1 MTHTFI
7 PPRLIAAA
15 LALAVLPMSANAAC
29 YAEYKAKRDNPLK
42 LHYGIAEVLDAQC
55 NASAAQAA
63 LAPRLAA
70 DGWVLLSVVGFV
82 DEAALQGKKESAGSY
97 FLRY

>member
-1 MTHTFI
+1 MTHTCI
-7 PPRLIAAA
+7 SPRLIIAGLA
-15 LALAVLPMSANAAC
+15 LALLPFGANAAC

-55 NASAAQAA
+55 DKPAAQAA
-63 LAPRLAA
+63 LSPRLAA
-70 DGWVLLSVVGFV
+70 DGWVLLSIVGFV
-82 DEAALQGKKESAGSY
+82 DEAALQGKKESAGAY

>member
-7 PPRLIAAA
+7 SPRLIAAA
-15 LALAVLPMSANAAC
+15 IALVVLPLGANAAC

-55 NASAAQAA
+55 NTSAAKSA
-63 LAPRLAA
+63 LTPRLAA
-70 DGWVLLSVVGFV
+70 DGWILLSVVGFV
-82 DEAALQGKKESAGSY
+82 DEAALQGKKKSAGAY